1 MMPFSPKLLTNSSPR
16 PLGLSKQHKIILG
29 DVELVPDI
37 SGALY
42 VPDYE
47 TLIIADLHLEQ
58 GSSLARRGIHVP
70 PYDTAITLKLLENV
84 VSTAN
89 PKRLIFLGDSFHD
102 GEGETRLDESHA
114 VTLRRLTNTYETIWI
129 CGNHD
134 PEPPQAIGGRGVDFL
149 SLGPL
154 TLRHE
159 PSLPSPS
166 SQSGEG
172 GSPLGETGGELGVR
186 LLSSS
191 HPIRRKGAT
200 FPTSRR
206 RKEATFEIAG
216 HLHPG
221 CGLNQRGRR
230 LYGKCFVGDGKRLIM
245 PAFGA
250 YTGGLAITSKAFA
263 GLFNEPATQ
272 AWMIGQ
278 NAIHRFPL
286 SRIQRRD

>member
-1 MMPFSPKLLTNSSPR
+1 MPFSPKLPTNSSPR
-16 PLGLSKQHKIILG
+16 PQGLSRVHKIVLG
-29 DVELVPDI
+29 NVELVPDI

-70 PYDTAITLKLLENV
+70 PYDTAITLKILEDV

-102 GEGETRLDESHA
+102 GEGETRLDETHLIS
-114 VTLRRLTNTYETIWI
+114 LRNITKNYETLWI
-129 CGNHD
+129 IGNHD
-134 PEPPQAIGGRGVDFL
+134 PQPPQLLGGQGAETVA
-149 SLGPL
+149 LGPL
-154 TLRHE
+154 TLCHE
-159 PSLPSPS
+159 PSMSLID
-166 SQSGEG
+166 
-172 GSPLGETGGELGVR
+172 TY
-186 LLSSS
+186 
-191 HPIRRKGAT
+191 
-200 FPTSRR
+200 
-206 RKEATFEIAG
+206 EIAG

-230 LYGKCFVGDGKRLIM
+230 LYGKCFVGDDQRLIM

-263 GLFNEPATQ
+263 GLFNEQETQ

-278 NAIHRFPL
+278 TAIHRFPL
-286 SRIQRRD
+286 SRLQRRD

>member
-1 MMPFSPKLLTNSSPR
+1 MPFSPKLPTNSSQR

-29 DVELVPDI
+29 DVELVPDL

-70 PYDTAITLKLLENV
+70 PYDTAITLKLLEGV
-84 VSTAN
+84 VSAAH

-102 GEGETRLDESHA
+102 SEGENRLDEA
-114 VTLRRLTNTYETIWI
+114 DLYTLRNITKNFETLWI
-129 CGNHD
+129 VGNHD
-134 PEPPQAIGGRGVDFL
+134 PQPPQ
-149 SLGPL
+149 SLGGQGTETVVL
-154 TLRHE
+154 GSLSLRHE
-159 PSLPSPS
+159 PTSHL
-166 SQSGEG
+166 SGT
-172 GSPLGETGGELGVR
+172 L
-186 LLSSS
+186 
-191 HPIRRKGAT
+191 
-200 FPTSRR
+200 
-206 RKEATFEIAG
+206 EIAG

-230 LYGKCFVGDGKRLIM
+230 LYGKCFVGDGQRLIM

-250 YTGGLAITSKAFA
+250 YTGGLAITSNAFS
-263 GLFNEPATQ
+263 GLFSKSETH

-278 NAIHRFPL
+278 NAIHRFPF